1 VWNTGTDK
9 FNHTTLCFNY
19 ICPAILAGYGSN
31 WDVTMLTIYGIKN
44 CDTMK
49 KAVLWLDENGAA
61 YQFHDYKKSGLDE
74 NTLNHWLDSLGW
86 QAIVNQKGTT
96 WRKLALD
103 KNTLDNQSIKPI
115 ILQNLSMIK
124 RPLLVLDNSQII
136 LGFSEEAWRK
146 LLISSI

>member
-1 VWNTGTDK
+1 
-9 FNHTTLCFNY
+9 
-19 ICPAILAGYGSN
+19 
-31 WDVTMLTIYGIKN
+31 MLTIYGIKN

-49 KAVLWLDENGAA
+49 KAFTWLDSQGIA
-61 YQFHDYKKSGLDE
+61 YQFHDSKKAALDE
-74 NTLNHWLDSLGW
+74 KTLDDWLNRVGW

-124 RPLLVLDNSQII
+124 RPLLVLDNQEVV
-136 LGFSEEAWRK
+136 LGFDVEQWQHLDFAQ
-146 LLISSI
+146 

>member
-1 VWNTGTDK
+1 M
-9 FNHTTLCFNY
+9 F
-19 ICPAILAGYGSN
+19 
-31 WDVTMLTIYGIKN
+31 TIYGIKN

-49 KAVLWLDENGAA
+49 KAFTWLDGQGIA
-61 YQFHDYKKSGLDE
+61 YQFHDYKKAALDE
-74 NTLNHWLDSLGW
+74 KTLDDWLNRVGW

-124 RPLLVLDNSQII
+124 RPLLVLDNNDIV
-136 LGFSEEAWRK
+136 LGFDVEQWQHFAPSTMLRAGQAQ
-146 LLISSI
+146 

>member
-1 VWNTGTDK
+1 
-9 FNHTTLCFNY
+9 
-19 ICPAILAGYGSN
+19 
-31 WDVTMLTIYGIKN
+31 MLTIYGIKN

-49 KAVLWLDENGAA
+49 KAFNWLNDNGIA
-61 YQFHDYKKSGLDE
+61 YQFFDYKKSALDE
-74 NTLNHWLDSLGW
+74 KTLDDWLNRLGW

-124 RPLLVLDNSQII
+124 RPLVVLDDGQIM
-136 LGFSEEAWRK
+136 LGFNVEQWQHFDFAQ
-146 LLISSI
+146 

>member
-1 VWNTGTDK
+1 
-9 FNHTTLCFNY
+9 
-19 ICPAILAGYGSN
+19 
-31 WDVTMLTIYGIKN
+31 MLTIYGIKN

-49 KAVLWLDENGAA
+49 KAFTWLEAQGIS
-61 YQFHDYKKSGLDE
+61 YQFHDYKKSALDE
-74 NTLNHWLDSLGW
+74 NILDDWLNRLGW

-124 RPLLVLDNSQII
+124 RPLLVLDDGQMV
-136 LGFSEEAWRK
+136 LGFDKEEWQHFDFAQ
-146 LLISSI
+146 

>member
-1 VWNTGTDK
+1 
-9 FNHTTLCFNY
+9 
-19 ICPAILAGYGSN
+19 
-31 WDVTMLTIYGIKN
+31 MLTIYGIKN

-49 KAVLWLDENGAA
+49 KAFTWLDGQGIA
-61 YQFHDYKKSGLDE
+61 YQFHDYKKAALDE
-74 NTLNHWLDSLGW
+74 KTLDDWLNRVGW

-124 RPLLVLDNSQII
+124 RPLLVLDNNDIV
-136 LGFSEEAWRK
+136 LGFDVQQWQHFAP
-146 LLISSI
+146 SIMLRSGQAQ